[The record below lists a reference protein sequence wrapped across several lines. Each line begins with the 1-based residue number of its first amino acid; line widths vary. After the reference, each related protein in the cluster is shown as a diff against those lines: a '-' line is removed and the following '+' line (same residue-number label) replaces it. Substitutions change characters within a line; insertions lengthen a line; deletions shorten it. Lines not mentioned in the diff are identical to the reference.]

1 MPRGR
6 GKGGNKRKKGKA
18 MQTKEKRELQF
29 KEEGQEYGQVDR
41 LLGNG
46 RVDCRCMDGKKRM
59 CTIRGSMRNRVW
71 INAGDIVLIG
81 LREFGDD
88 AKADIIAKYF
98 DEEAHELQELGELPA
113 NIQIAV
119 GGGMGLSSGEDGDY
133 GGESGSDDEDQK
145 EEAKVEEKV
154 NIDDI

>member
-98 DEEAHELQELGELPA
+98 DEEAHELQELGELPS

-119 GGGMGLSSGEDGDY
+119 GGGMGLSSGEEGDY
-133 GGESGSDDEDQK
+133 GNEDDSDED
-145 EEAKVEEKV
+145 
-154 NIDDI
+154 

>member
-1 MPRGR
+1 
-6 GKGGNKRKKGKA
+6 
-18 MQTKEKRELQF
+18 
-29 KEEGQEYGQVDR
+29 
-41 LLGNG
+41 
-46 RVDCRCMDGKKRM
+46 MDGKKRM

-119 GGGMGLSSGEDGDY
+119 GGGMGLSSGEEGEY
-133 GGESGSDDEDQK
+133 GGESDRDEEGGPK
-145 EEAKVEEKV
+145 EENKAEEKV
-154 NIDDI
+154 DIDDI